1 MISTIIQLFAI
12 LLLAIVLYRETKR
25 DRLAELRRRE
35 ELQDLFRE
43 QEKTFHTKLGS
54 VTSSIKAQIELTYT
68 ERFDSILKRLEYFG
82 ELIEVYVTQDA
93 ISMDEFTRLHK
104 CVSDNNT
111 MLSQI
116 RVLIPSIKSIESI
129 ESIQST
135 TDSTHSELIALKP
148 LIQDLI
154 KARTQNTIKEGE
166 ANRTLRRRIQEKDAV
181 LASTRQ
187 TIKAQELRINEISSQ
202 ITETRDAAKAA
213 LEHAISEI
221 NAIRSWME
229 ERGIPTAPLD
239 KHLAIIFK
247 AGVPSAVYQRI
258 SNQDALKEAIGGAL
272 THLHAA
278 ATGRP
283 LDAASNAATN

>member
-12 LLLAIVLYRETKR
+12 LLLAIVLYRESKR

-35 ELQDLFRE
+35 ELHDLFRSQQSKVS
-43 QEKTFHTKLGS
+43 QELAAASKTM
-54 VTSSIKAQIELTYT
+54 I
-68 ERFDSILKRLEYFG
+68 
-82 ELIEVYVTQDA
+82 
-93 ISMDEFTRLHK
+93 
-104 CVSDNNT
+104 
-111 MLSQI
+111 SQI
-116 RVLIPSIKSIESI
+116 LDQISISPSMMSIGC
-129 ESIQST
+129 IQST
-135 TDSTHSELIALKP
+135 VERTHFELSSIKP

-154 KARTQNTIKEGE
+154 NARTQNTIKEGE

-187 TIKAQELRINEISSQ
+187 TIKAQELRINDISSQ
-202 ITETRDAAKAA
+202 LAETRSAAKAA

-258 SNQDALKEAIGGAL
+258 SNQDALKEAIGGTL

-278 ATGRP
+278 ATGIP